1 MTYCYLVLSGPD
13 AGKEIDIEQSIA
25 ADALTEHQGVRVKR
39 LISAAAPVQFMS
51 GPSGGWAS
59 SGYAKPAGHRWAET
73 QLGRPL
79 TKPGG
84 R

>member
-1 MTYCYLVLSGPD
+1 VTYTYMWMSGPRI
-13 AGKEIDIEQSIA
+13 GTEFELEQRISEP
-25 ADALTEHQGVRVKR
+25 ALTEHEGERVKR
-39 LISAAAPVQFMS
+39 LIACSAPVQFIS

-59 SGYAKPAGHRWAET
+59 SGYSKPECHRWAET

>member
-1 MTYCYLVLSGPD
+1 MEGPKL
-13 AGKEIDIEQSIA
+13 GTEVEIEQRITA
-25 ADALTEHQGVRVKR
+25 PPLTEHFGVRVKR
-39 LISAAAPVQFMS
+39 LISAAVPAQLIS

-59 SGYAKPAGHRWAET
+59 SGYSKPEQHRWAET